1 MTYLLIG
8 YSVHVIADVEAMI
21 RMVHG
26 QSNHKLAIFANKLY
40 RLSAV
45 AVERGHVLALAW
57 VLASFCR

>member
-1 MTYLLIG
+1 LG
-8 YSVHVIADVEAMI
+8 
-21 RMVHG
+21 
-26 QSNHKLAIFANKLY
+26 IFAIKLY